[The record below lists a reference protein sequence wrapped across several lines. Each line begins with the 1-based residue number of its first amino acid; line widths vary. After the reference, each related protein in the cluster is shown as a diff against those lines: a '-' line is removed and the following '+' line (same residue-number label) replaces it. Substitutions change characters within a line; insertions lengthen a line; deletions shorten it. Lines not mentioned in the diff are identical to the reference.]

1 MIRANRAQGLRHNAA
16 PPRGYPWR
24 WRGDRIRS
32 MEWLTHSQTGFQ
44 QSARY
49 LLGMRLA
56 LVALQLIAIAVA
68 ETMVTLAYRAE
79 ALILCLVYAVVA
91 TLGWLWFTR
100 RPPRSATT
108 VSLTLI
114 IDLLLIG
121 IWLYL
126 TGGYT
131 NPLVSLLLLP
141 IAVAIIL
148 VPLGQSIAVTVVGVV
163 VYTSLVLWHTPVTH
177 EHHNANLAQLHLVGM
192 WVTFAITA
200 AILLLVVG
208 ALARRLRQQQS
219 QLAQIREIRLRD
231 EQIIALGLS
240 AAAVAHRLGTPLNTM
255 TLLVEEMR
263 SSVPKNSAL
272 VDDLS
277 LMESQLRLCSGHLQ
291 QLSTAA
297 MQARTAQLEM
307 LSAHDWMMRLRE
319 SATLLWPGAAIEWQQ
334 PFPDCPVAV
343 DATLDQAVLN
353 LLANAITASPSWVAI
368 SAREQAGG
376 RLELIVEDHG
386 DGLES
391 ALEGALGDQV
401 VSSENG
407 LGVGLFLSNATIQR
421 LGGTLKAR
429 VSADGTTMIIDLPI
443 AKGDNRHE
451 GENE

>member
-1 MIRANRAQGLRHNAA
+1 
-16 PPRGYPWR
+16 
-24 WRGDRIRS
+24 

-44 QSARY
+44 QAARY
-49 LLGMRLA
+49 LLGMRLT

-68 ETMVTLAYRAE
+68 ETMVPLAHRAE

-100 RPPRSATT
+100 RPPRSARA

-114 IDLLLIG
+114 SDLLLIG
-121 IWLYL
+121 SWLYL

-148 VPLGQSIAVTVVGVV
+148 VPLGQSIAVTIAGIA
-163 VYTSLVLWHTPVTH
+163 VYTSLVLWHTPLTQ
-177 EHHNANLAQLHLVGM
+177 EHHSANLAQLHLVGM

-219 QLAQIREIRLRD
+219 QLADIRETRLRD

-240 AAAVAHRLGTPLNTM
+240 AAAIAHRLGTPLNTM
-255 TLLVEEMR
+255 TLLVEEMKSTVTGE
-263 SSVPKNSAL
+263 SSLA
-272 VDDLS
+272 DDLS
-277 LMESQLRLCSGHLQ
+277 LMEKQLGLCSGHLQ

-297 MQARTAQLEM
+297 MQAKTSQLEI
-307 LSAHDWMMRLRE
+307 LTARDWIMRLRE
-319 SATLLWPGAAIEWQQ
+319 SATLLWPGAAMEWQQ
-334 PFPDCPVAV
+334 PLPGCPVAV

-353 LLANAITASPSWVAI
+353 LLANAVTASPSWVAI
-368 SAREQAGG
+368 SAREGTGG
-376 RLELIVEDHG
+376 RLEMIVEDHG

-391 ALEGALGDQV
+391 SLEGALGEQV

-429 VSADGTTMIIDLPI
+429 VTAEGTTMIIDLPI
-443 AKGDNRHE
+443 ATDNNWHQ
-451 GENE
+451 GGNT